1 MAEKYLVVIDMQND
15 FVTDA
20 LGTKEAQAIAENVVR
35 KVKDFAGEVLFTK
48 DTHGADYLNTQE
60 GRRLPV
66 EHCIRGTSGWELL
79 PELETFRKREGCH
92 VFEKNTFGSVEL
104 AQYLREK
111 YEAGEV
117 EAVELIGLCTDI
129 CVVSNALLLKAYM
142 PELTIE
148 ADASCCAGVT
158 PDKHKA
164 ALDTMESCQI
174 AVKNRQGDGRL

>member
-1 MAEKYLVVIDMQND
+1 MAAKYLVVIDMQND

-20 LGTKEAQAIAENVVR
+20 LGTKEAQEIRENVVR
-35 KVKDFAGEVLFTK
+35 KVTGFVGEVLFTK

-60 GRRLPV
+60 GQKLPV
-66 EHCIRGTSGWELL
+66 EHCIRGSAGWELI

-117 EAVELIGLCTDI
+117 VSVELIGLCTDI

-142 PELTIE
+142 PELTIM
-148 ADASCCAGVT
+148 ADASCCAGVA
-158 PDKHKA
+158 PDKHEA
-164 ALDTMESCQI
+164 ALAVMESCQI
-174 AVKNRQGDGRL
+174 AVMNR